1 MDKLRS
7 KLFDEN
13 PNYSFSFD
21 SGSVRHQSEDIT
33 DLNQLSF
40 DTGDNNG
47 KRNFHDLKMPKEIS
61 PDMFKV
67 LSRVMPDPVLD
78 YETLLLEPI
87 TSVFADF

>member
-33 DLNQLSF
+33 DLNQLF
-40 DTGDNNG
+40 DTGDSGG
-47 KRNFHDLKMPKEIS
+47 KLNFHDLKMPKEIS

-67 LSRVMPDPVLD
+67 LSRVMPAPVLD
-78 YETLLLEPI
+78 YETKLLEPI